1 MPIAPSTIAPPPK
14 RRAPAP
20 PPREQELP
28 RPFERPTLAILALA
42 TALLAWSWSRVE
54 GYQIA
59 DSVEYLERA
68 HNIVL
73 GVPMV
78 DSQAIRSFGFS
89 GLFIPLFA
97 LARIFGRYGA
107 MPQAAN
113 VLQIALVL
121 ALLVVTMRL
130 AARLAGRR
138 AGYAAGLMLLA
149 SPAVLRWGVTPISG
163 VAAALF
169 VALAL
174 SELIGERRAARPA
187 RSGLVAGLW
196 LGAALLMA
204 YQTVIVIAPILAV
217 VLVLRA
223 PRGFRPS
230 VVCGVLACVLL
241 QCFLDLAY
249 YGRFG
254 ASLGYY
260 VLENFGSNFAM
271 IVYHAGDKLR
281 VRTLMDAGQWLYN
294 EFGRAAEIDYAT
306 QEQAKATSDAIRSM
320 QSGTWYLEHL
330 AHGVP
335 WAAAILVAAG
345 FARSLVRRNWKVVLF
360 VLVVAVNVGAMSL
373 KGSKEFRLWL
383 PFLPMVAV
391 IGALGFHWLAGEAP
405 IRSSPRALLAC
416 ALVGAALV
424 FGAAAHADTNVRRH
438 GGFWRAMEYVNRIA
452 KDRDRALR
460 TASHD
465 GRDPPRLRVVSSYH
479 WAVFLRESPRVELL
493 KLPRHLDT
501 WAHMQEWERA
511 ADLTAIASLD
521 YFLVHLPTL
530 TERPLLMEAVN
541 RDFAVRAVFF
551 ERAAYAGL
559 GPVYVLGRRT
569 GARGEP
575 ALYDVDVPVPGPIP
589 GSGAVAGLSG
599 REVRFEGGDGDP
611 PGWLHFLGF
620 EFQPIDGDGHGWI
633 TYTWRGGG
641 FGDTDYTLVDRL
653 TCGHDRFAWQNNHQP
668 AYGMLPTSQWGEERT
683 LREGYLLV
691 AEAEPF
697 RAEGSDQPLGGA
709 YLRGDKL
716 PADLWFAVIDYGASG
731 PRYPKLTARRA
742 SDRTPIADLAP
753 PGRGPSS
760 AGWRTSADGL
770 TWVGSCLI
778 PVHPSARAEDP
789 GPQAA
794 LRE

>member
-1 MPIAPSTIAPPPK
+1 MPTAPSTIAPPP
-14 RRAPAP
+14 RPQP
-20 PPREQELP
+20 PVPRLRERELP
-28 RPFERPTLAILALA
+28 RLFERATLSILALA
-42 TALLAWSWSRVE
+42 TLLLAWSWSRVE

-73 GVPMV
+73 GVPMI

-89 GLFIPLFA
+89 GLFIPLFGV
-97 LARIFGRYGA
+97 ARIFERYGPV
-107 MPQAAN
+107 PQAAN

-149 SPAVLRWGVTPISG
+149 SPAILRWGVTPISG
-163 VAAALF
+163 IAAALF

-174 SELIGERRAARPA
+174 SELIDEERNRRPA
-187 RSGLVAGLW
+187 LRGLVAGLW

-204 YQTVIVIAPILAV
+204 YQTVMVIAPILAV
-217 VLVLRA
+217 VLLRRE
-223 PRGFRPS
+223 PRGFRPALI
-230 VVCGVLACVLL
+230 CGVLACVLL

-260 VLENFGSNFAM
+260 VLENFGSNFAKL
-271 IVYHAGDKLR
+271 VYHTGDKLHLR
-281 VRTLMDAGQWLYN
+281 KLMDASQWLYN
-294 EFGRAAEIDYAT
+294 EIGRAGEIDFAV
-306 QEQAKATSDAIRSM
+306 QEAAKASSKAIQQR
-320 QSGTWYLEHL
+320 QPPTWYLENL
-330 AHGVP
+330 AQGLP
-335 WAAAILVAAG
+335 WAAAVLVVLG
-345 FARSLVRRNWKVVLF
+345 VARSFVRRNWKAMLL
-360 VLVVAVNVGAMSL
+360 VLVVALNVGVMSL

-383 PFLPMVAV
+383 PFLPLVAV
-391 IGALGFHWLAGEAP
+391 IGALGWQWLAGEAP
-405 IRSSPRALLAC
+405 IRRSPRALLAC
-416 ALVGAALV
+416 ALVAAALV
-424 FGAAAHADTNVRRH
+424 LGVSAHAETNVRRH

-465 GRDPPRLRVVSSYH
+465 GRDPPRLRVASSYH

-501 WAHMQEWERA
+501 WAHMEEWERT

-530 TERPLLMEAVN
+530 TERALLMEAVN

-575 ALYDVDVPVPGPIP
+575 ALYDVDVPIP
-589 GSGAVAGLSG
+589 GSEAGLSG

-641 FGDTDYTLVDRL
+641 FADRDYTLVDRL
-653 TCGHDRFAWQNNHQP
+653 TCARHRFAWQNNHEP
-668 AYGMLPTSQWGEERT
+668 AYGMLPTSEWGEERT

-691 AEAEPF
+691 AEDEPF
-697 RAEGSDQPLGGA
+697 RAEGPDQPLGGA

-716 PADLWFAVIDYGASG
+716 PTDLWFAVIDYGAGG

-742 SDRTPIADLAP
+742 SDGTPISDLAP
-753 PGRGPSS
+753 PGHGPS
-760 AGWRTSADGL
+760 AEGWRTSADGL